1 MMWNE
6 HPGDQ
11 VMRADKGKMTIS
23 GNLARKGRE
32 GEKKDCNKLIG
43 SKKTVFVFCVVVLK
57 TIGHLSIY
65 LRPVGIA
72 VIDGEKEM
80 KATSLKE

>member
-1 MMWNE
+1 MDLVFKSSSPQMMWNE

-32 GEKKDCNKLIG
+32 VKK
-43 SKKTVFVFCVVVLK
+43 KKRLQQADRV
-57 TIGHLSIY
+57 
-65 LRPVGIA
+65 
-72 VIDGEKEM
+72 
-80 KATSLKE
+80 